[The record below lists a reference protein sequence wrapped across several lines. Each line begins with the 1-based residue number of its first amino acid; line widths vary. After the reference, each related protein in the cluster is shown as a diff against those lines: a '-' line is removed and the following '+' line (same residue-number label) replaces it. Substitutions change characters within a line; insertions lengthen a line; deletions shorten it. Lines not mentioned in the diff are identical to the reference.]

1 MTRQVTS
8 SVSAHPQ
15 NLRQRDRSS
24 LHARLMAWINS
35 VITFR
40 DSYRRDVVDRLAE
53 MTPKPVPRTSW
64 RPAVKVTKARNIQE
78 WKAQH
83 DNRRSA

>member
-1 MTRQVTS
+1 MTGQVTTA
-8 SVSAHPQ
+8 VAVEPQ
-15 NLRQRDRSS
+15 TLRQRDRSS
-24 LHARLMAWINS
+24 LRARLMAWINS

-40 DSYRRDVVDRLAE
+40 DSHRRDVVDRLAE